1 MVVNRNLRVLSWSMY
16 DFASTIF
23 SMNVI
28 SLYFAL
34 WVIIDQKGQDI
45 FYSIALSTSMLLAAL
60 TSPILGAIS
69 DHMGGRRMPFLI
81 SSATLCTVF
90 TIFIGIVNHLLSGL
104 VFFVIAN
111 YSFQVADMFYNAL
124 LPTVSNNTAIGR
136 VSGYG
141 TGLGYVGTI
150 VGLLL
155 VSPFAAKFGRHAT
168 FIPSALFYFIFSLPC
183 FLLVK
188 DKLRPMQCH
197 QTITF
202 FDTVKSAFLAIKK
215 TIIDIKQFK
224 GLFIF
229 FIAIFIAFNAIN
241 TVFIFMSVY
250 TKEIMDFSNAK
261 ILQFY
266 IVSSAFAIIGAFIA
280 GFITDK
286 LGPKKTLT
294 AAFLLWSFAIFTA
307 GITTNKIIF
316 WMVGPCVG
324 ISLGTT
330 WTSSRALAIALSP
343 AHMIGE
349 VFGFYGFMGK
359 TAAIFGPLVW
369 GFVVLK
375 FKFLGLLKYRLAVL
389 SLLLFLILGL
399 IILQGVPCK
408 KKNTRS
414 QEN

>member
-1 MVVNRNLRVLSWSMY
+1 MKVNRNLRILSWSMY

-34 WVIIDQKGQDI
+34 WVIIDKRGQDI

-60 TSPILGAIS
+60 TSPILGAVS
-69 DHMGGRRMPFLI
+69 DRMGGRRMPFLI
-81 SSATLCTVF
+81 IAATLCAAF
-90 TIFIGIVNHLLSGL
+90 TILIGLVNHLLSGL
-104 VFFVIAN
+104 IFFVIAN
-111 YSFQVADMFYNAL
+111 YCFQVADTFYNAL
-124 LPTVSNNTAIGR
+124 LPTVSHDTTIGR

-168 FIPSALFYFIFSLPC
+168 FIPTALFYFIFALPC

-188 DKLRPMQCH
+188 DKLAPSSFDKNTTFW
-197 QTITF
+197 QTA
-202 FDTVKSAFLAIKK
+202 KGAFLKIKN
-215 TIIDIKQFK
+215 TIIDIKRFK
-224 GLFIF
+224 GLFTF

-250 TKEIMDFSNAK
+250 TKEIMAFSNTK
-261 ILQFY
+261 ILHFY
-266 IVSSAFAIIGAFIA
+266 IMSSAFAIVGAFIG

-294 AAFLLWSFAIFTA
+294 GALSLWSIAILTA
-307 GITTNKIIF
+307 GITTNEIIF
-316 WMVGPCVG
+316 WMIGPCVG

-330 WTSSRALAIALSP
+330 WTSSRALTIRLSP

-349 VFGFYGFMGK
+349 IFGFYSFMGK
-359 TAAIFGPLVW
+359 TAAIVGPLVW

-375 FKFLGLLKYRLAVL
+375 FEFLGLIKYRLAVL
-389 SLLLFLILGL
+389 TLLLFLILGL
-399 IILQGVPCK
+399 VILQGVPCT
-408 KKNTRS
+408 KKNTR
-414 QEN
+414 